1 VGKSAFIQKAFNLQS
16 PPSNAISSRKM
27 SIDGNVYV
35 VRLIE
40 LSFSELDLDNES
52 RICWPDSVNAQPM
65 PYIDGA
71 FTLYD
76 VMNKESL
83 VQVPETLS
91 KLIIEREHA
100 TQMRKQADRPISRS
114 QLRQGQGHFHVC
126 ARDANIGNSSR
137 WHLQRV
143 DSLHPR
149 CVQVRLPFYPSSRR
163 PRRCG
168 EASQGPHWRHYRVP
182 NLKGAAGLSKEMRG
196 GSAPG
201 HCLHA

>member
-1 VGKSAFIQKAFNLQS
+1 
-16 PPSNAISSRKM
+16 M

-40 LSFSELDLDNES
+40 LSFSELDLDNGG

-91 KLIIEREHA
+91 KLA
-100 TQMRKQADRPISRS
+100 T
-114 QLRQGQGHFHVC
+114 
-126 ARDANIGNSSR
+126 
-137 WHLQRV
+137 
-143 DSLHPR
+143 
-149 CVQVRLPFYPSSRR
+149 LP
-163 PRRCG
+163 
-168 EASQGPHWRHYRVP
+168 
-182 NLKGAAGLSKEMRG
+182 G
-196 GSAPG
+196 G
-201 HCLHA
+201 

>member
-1 VGKSAFIQKAFNLQS
+1 
-16 PPSNAISSRKM
+16 M
-27 SIDGNVYV
+27 SIDGIVYV

-91 KLIIEREHA
+91 KFTTRAVRHRAL
-100 TQMRKQADRPISRS
+100 
-114 QLRQGQGHFHVC
+114 G
-126 ARDANIGNSSR
+126 ARAALMCVRTSS
-137 WHLQRV
+137 
-143 DSLHPR
+143 
-149 CVQVRLPFYPSSRR
+149 
-163 PRRCG
+163 
-168 EASQGPHWRHYRVP
+168 
-182 NLKGAAGLSKEMRG
+182 
-196 GSAPG
+196 
-201 HCLHA
+201 

>member
-1 VGKSAFIQKAFNLQS
+1 
-16 PPSNAISSRKM
+16 M

-52 RICWPDSVNAQPM
+52 RICWPDTVNAQPM

-91 KLIIEREHA
+91 KLA
-100 TQMRKQADRPISRS
+100 T
-114 QLRQGQGHFHVC
+114 
-126 ARDANIGNSSR
+126 
-137 WHLQRV
+137 
-143 DSLHPR
+143 
-149 CVQVRLPFYPSSRR
+149 RR
-163 PRRCG
+163 PAARS
-168 EASQGPHWRHYRVP
+168 AVPALTTITRV
-182 NLKGAAGLSKEMRG
+182 
-196 GSAPG
+196 
-201 HCLHA
+201 HCAQSIN

>member
-1 VGKSAFIQKAFNLQS
+1 MPLADMLLQWPENSSRLQEINIVVVGSPNVGKSAFIQKAFNLQN

-52 RICWPDSVNAQPM
+52 RICWPDSVNAQPT

-91 KLIIEREHA
+91 KLDW
-100 TQMRKQADRPISRS
+100 Q
-114 QLRQGQGHFHVC
+114 
-126 ARDANIGNSSR
+126 
-137 WHLQRV
+137 
-143 DSLHPR
+143 
-149 CVQVRLPFYPSSRR
+149 
-163 PRRCG
+163 
-168 EASQGPHWRHYRVP
+168 
-182 NLKGAAGLSKEMRG
+182 
-196 GSAPG
+196 
-201 HCLHA
+201 

>member
-1 VGKSAFIQKAFNLQS
+1 VVVGSPHVGKSAFVQKAFNLQN
-16 PPSNAISSRKM
+16 PPSSAISLRKM

-52 RICWPDSVNAQPM
+52 RICWPDTVNGQPM

-91 KLIIEREHA
+91 ESKWQILTGSSKL
-100 TQMRKQADRPISRS
+100 
-114 QLRQGQGHFHVC
+114 
-126 ARDANIGNSSR
+126 
-137 WHLQRV
+137 
-143 DSLHPR
+143 
-149 CVQVRLPFYPSSRR
+149 
-163 PRRCG
+163 
-168 EASQGPHWRHYRVP
+168 RHD
-182 NLKGAAGLSKEMRG
+182 
-196 GSAPG
+196 
-201 HCLHA
+201 